1 MCDAT
6 IIRNAYYYRRPFSIM
21 SQKSLTKTSQN
32 LTKKAFKAMEGM
44 EDYSPPDLMGIY
56 FQYTRRE

>member
-6 IIRNAYYYRRPFSIM
+6 IIRNAYYNIITEESE
-21 SQKSLTKTSQN
+21 KSDQNQTQN